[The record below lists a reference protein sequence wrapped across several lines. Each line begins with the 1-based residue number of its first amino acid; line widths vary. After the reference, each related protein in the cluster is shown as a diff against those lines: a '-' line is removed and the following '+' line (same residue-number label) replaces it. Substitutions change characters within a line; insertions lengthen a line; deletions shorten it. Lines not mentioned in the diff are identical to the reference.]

1 MAVYYQ
7 VHFITG
13 KPKHK
18 YYSLFF
24 RSRQK
29 KKRKAELGPEE
40 ICRSVITRLQG
51 RKKAMIQLTK
61 IAANCLCILQAEE
74 D

>member
-29 KKRKAELGPEE
+29 KKKEKQNWG
-40 ICRSVITRLQG
+40 Q
-51 RKKAMIQLTK
+51 KKYVGV
-61 IAANCLCILQAEE
+61 
-74 D
+74 